1 MMPPLKRIHPD
12 STLDS
17 GSSKYS
23 TDYWQS
29 RSNQEIIDS
38 LAPSANEPL
47 SVKPDGRIMDSNT
60 RVRILEERGVD
71 VNSLPRTI
79 VP

>member
-12 STLDS
+12 STLDG

-29 RSNQEIIDS
+29 KSTQEILDS
-38 LAPSANEPL
+38 LAPSAKEPL
-47 SVKPDGRIMDSNT
+47 SVKPDGRILDGNT
-60 RVRILEERGVD
+60 RIRILEGRGID